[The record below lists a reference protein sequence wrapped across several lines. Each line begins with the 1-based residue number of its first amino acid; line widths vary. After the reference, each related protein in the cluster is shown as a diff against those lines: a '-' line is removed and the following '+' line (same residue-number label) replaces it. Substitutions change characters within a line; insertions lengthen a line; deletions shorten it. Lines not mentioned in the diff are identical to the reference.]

1 MVNSLIVFVAKYFLF
16 LSVLFVA
23 IYWLRSTTST
33 KIEMGFRLVAGG
45 LIALALA
52 KVGAQLYYSTRPFVA
67 DHVTPL
73 FAHAPDNGFP
83 SDHALL
89 ASFLGFTVLGYA
101 RTAGVLLLIN
111 AVLIGAARVG
121 AHVHHPIDILGSFVM
136 SGAAVLA
143 TAMIARNEKVAR
155 LWRR

>member
-1 MVNSLIVFVAKYFLF
+1 MNSLIVFVAKYFLY
-16 LSVLFVA
+16 LSVLLVA
-23 IYWLRSTTST
+23 LYWLRSTTST
-33 KIEMGFRLVAGG
+33 KIEIGFRLVVGG

-52 KVGAQLYYSTRPFVA
+52 KVGAQLYYSTRPFVS

-89 ASFLGFTVLGYA
+89 ASFLGFTVLGYS
-101 RTAGVLLLIN
+101 RRAGVILLIN

-121 AHVHHPIDILGSFVM
+121 AHVHHPLDILGSFVF
-136 SGAAVLA
+136 SALAVLV
-143 TAMIARNEKVAR
+143 TAMIARNERVAR

>member
-1 MVNSLIVFVAKYFLF
+1 MNSLIVFVAKYFLY
-16 LSVLFVA
+16 LSVLLVA
-23 IYWLRSTTST
+23 LYWLRSTTST
-33 KIEMGFRLVAGG
+33 KIEMGFRLVVGG

-52 KVGAQLYYSTRPFVA
+52 KVGAQLYYSTRPFVS

-89 ASFLGFTVLGYA
+89 ASFLGFTVLVYS
-101 RTAGVLLLIN
+101 RRAGVILLIN

-121 AHVHHPIDILGSFVM
+121 AHVHHPLDILGSFVF
-136 SGAAVLA
+136 SALAVLV
-143 TAMIARNEKVAR
+143 TAMIARNERVAR